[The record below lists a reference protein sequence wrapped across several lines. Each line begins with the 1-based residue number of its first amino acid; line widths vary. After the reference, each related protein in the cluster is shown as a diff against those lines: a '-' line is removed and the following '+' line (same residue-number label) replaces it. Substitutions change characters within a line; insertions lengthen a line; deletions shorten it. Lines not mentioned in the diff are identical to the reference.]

1 MNAQARGF
9 TLLEL
14 LAAIAIFAVMAL
26 MAYGGLSA
34 VLRARAT
41 VETSLA
47 RTAEVQKAI
56 HRLQSDIELA
66 RARPI
71 RDQYGDIQP
80 AFVSREASR
89 EAPRLEFTR
98 GGRRNPRLQAR
109 SAFERVAYAIKDS
122 KLIRYSW
129 TTLDRAQDE
138 TLVEVPL
145 LEGVE
150 SLDWRYLDEKR
161 EWQSTWPPRGSQDGQ
176 FELMPIA
183 VELRLRTKDWGEIRY
198 LFRVIAGTAPDSA
211 DRPPPVGDDVG
222 SGDETLG
229 DNT

>member
-1 MNAQARGF
+1 MNSQVRGF

-56 HRLQSDIELA
+56 YRLQSDIELA
-66 RARPI
+66 RARPV
-71 RDQYGDIQP
+71 RDEYGDIQP

-89 EAPRLEFTR
+89 EIPRLEFTR

-109 SAFERVAYAIKDS
+109 SAFERIAYGVKDGS
-122 KLIRYSW
+122 LVRYSW
-129 TTLDRAQDE
+129 TTLDRAQDD
-138 TLVEVPL
+138 TLTEIPL
-145 LEGVE
+145 LDGVE
-150 SLDWRYLDEKR
+150 SLDWRFLDLQR
-161 EWQSTWPPRGSQDGQ
+161 EWHPSWPPRNSQQEQ
-176 FELMPIA
+176 FDLMPIA

-198 LFRVIAGTAPDSA
+198 LFRIIAGVAPENTD
-211 DRPPPVGDDVG
+211 PPPATGGGGDDG
-222 SGDETLG
+222 SETAGDAQ
-229 DNT
+229 